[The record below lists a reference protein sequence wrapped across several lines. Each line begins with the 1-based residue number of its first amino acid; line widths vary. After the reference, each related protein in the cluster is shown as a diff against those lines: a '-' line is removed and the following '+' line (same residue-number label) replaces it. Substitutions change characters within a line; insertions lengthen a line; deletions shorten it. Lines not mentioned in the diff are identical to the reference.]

1 MACGPAAADSMPIVA
16 EHLAERLRGRMRG
29 TVLADVPLDRFTS
42 FRIGGPAALLV
53 TPLDRDDLKA
63 ALVFA
68 RAEGLP
74 VHILGGGSNTLV
86 RDGGFR
92 GMAIHLNAFQALE
105 RRGETVEAGAG
116 VRVSRLLA
124 FCCRQGLT
132 GLEIL
137 SGVPGAV
144 GGAVWG
150 NAGAWGGSA
159 ADALA
164 SVELVTQTGEER
176 RVSRDEI
183 PFRYRA
189 SGLPVGSVI
198 VQAVFGLASDDA
210 GAIRR
215 RISGYLVRRNA
226 SQPVEFRSAG
236 SIFKNPPGDFAGRL
250 VEQAGLKGTRIGNA
264 MISAKHGNYIVNLGG
279 ARAAD
284 VLALVSLARERVR
297 ALVGIDLELEIR
309 VVGQDEPR
317 AEH

>member
-16 EHLAERLRGRMRG
+16 EPLAERLRGRMRG

-137 SGVPGAV
+137 SRRGCGVGECRGVGRV
-144 GGAVWG
+144 GGRCPGFGGVG
-150 NAGAWGGSA
+150 HPDGRGA
-159 ADALA
+159 
-164 SVELVTQTGEER
+164 
-176 RVSRDEI
+176 
-183 PFRYRA
+183 PC
-189 SGLPVGSVI
+189 
-198 VQAVFGLASDDA
+198 
-210 GAIRR
+210 
-215 RISGYLVRRNA
+215 
-226 SQPVEFRSAG
+226 
-236 SIFKNPPGDFAGRL
+236 
-250 VEQAGLKGTRIGNA
+250 
-264 MISAKHGNYIVNLGG
+264 
-279 ARAAD
+279 
-284 VLALVSLARERVR
+284 LAR
-297 ALVGIDLELEIR
+297 
-309 VVGQDEPR
+309 
-317 AEH
+317 